1 MSDTL
6 PDVRV
11 IPSPGD
17 TATAGLDTE
26 GAADAA
32 TRLFPAPRATTSA
45 PGASALRC
53 PTTGGVMSGRP
64 RVVEIGGALT
74 TTDVADVA
82 IGHASVRVDRTR
94 ILARLDAARAVVDAT
109 VLSGVPAYGV
119 NRGLGPLR
127 DHEIP
132 AELMGDF
139 QRYVILSHAAAI
151 GKPLSRIE
159 SRAAL
164 LTRLNT
170 LAAGASGASP
180 ALFEGLLELLLRDV
194 IPVIPDQG
202 SVGAADLS
210 QLAAIGQVLI
220 GAGEAWLPGT
230 DEIAPGAT
238 SLAAAGLRPL
248 VLEAKDALALVG
260 SNALSVASA
269 SLAHRRTALV
279 AARADLVAALTLEAI
294 GANLSPLGA
303 TVLAARPHPGQQ
315 VSGRRIREVL
325 ADGDLAQGVRPT
337 ASLQDPISVR
347 TVPQVHGAL
356 LDQLDDLE
364 RLLDVELSC
373 APDNPFLDVDTGAFI
388 SNGNF
393 SITGIAVA
401 FDALRI
407 GLAHVAQLAERRV
420 AILVRQLRQGVPL
433 VEQVQHVTSATG
445 YVTPLILAQTASAL
459 VAQVKHSATPIS
471 LSGTTVGDGIE
482 DHASLAYPSIRLTEV
497 ALDHVERLFAVEAL
511 LAVTVIAV
519 QTRTRPYRLAGP
531 VQRLRQAIVDVT
543 RRSQT
548 TAEVVDWVV
557 EALRREQR
565 GDDLAE
571 MRAPVT
577 PPPVSWFDRDVARHD
592 QLH

>member
-1 MSDTL
+1 MAA
-6 PDVRV
+6 PD
-11 IPSPGD
+11 
-17 TATAGLDTE
+17 LDTE

-53 PTTGGVMSGRP
+53 PTTRGVMSGRP

-220 GAGEAWLPGT
+220 GAGEAWLPGRT
-230 DEIAPGAT
+230 RSPR
-238 SLAAAGLRPL
+238 GLPPSRRRDCARSSWRPRTPSPWW
-248 VLEAKDALALVG
+248 VRTRCRSRA
-260 SNALSVASA
+260 
-269 SLAHRRTALV
+269 RRW
-279 AARADLVAALTLEAI
+279 
-294 GANLSPLGA
+294 
-303 TVLAARPHPGQQ
+303 
-315 VSGRRIREVL
+315 
-325 ADGDLAQGVRPT
+325 PT
-337 ASLQDPISVR
+337 A
-347 TVPQVHGAL
+347 
-356 LDQLDDLE
+356 
-364 RLLDVELSC
+364 
-373 APDNPFLDVDTGAFI
+373 APRW
-388 SNGNF
+388 S
-393 SITGIAVA
+393 
-401 FDALRI
+401 
-407 GLAHVAQLAERRV
+407 RR
-420 AILVRQLRQGVPL
+420 
-433 VEQVQHVTSATG
+433 
-445 YVTPLILAQTASAL
+445 
-459 VAQVKHSATPIS
+459 
-471 LSGTTVGDGIE
+471 
-482 DHASLAYPSIRLTEV
+482 
-497 ALDHVERLFAVEAL
+497 
-511 LAVTVIAV
+511 
-519 QTRTRPYRLAGP
+519 GP
-531 VQRLRQAIVDVT
+531 T
-543 RRSQT
+543 WWRRSP
-548 TAEVVDWVV
+548 W
-557 EALRREQR
+557 RR
-565 GDDLAE
+565 
-571 MRAPVT
+571 
-577 PPPVSWFDRDVARHD
+577 SART
-592 QLH
+592 